1 MQETGFLCS
10 FFNIQFQVRSS
21 GLNLALGFRKRVL
34 SKVQK
39 IKSFSWVGSKSKR
52 HLDCFWIIKSCIH
65 IFTEEEIYISC
76 KNCISRGWGMR
87 MTLVIPM
94 TRSRPRPG
102 VSVFILRL
110 RLWIARGESSQ
121 QSDTGTPST
130 PGTRLSGQP
139 GTRWH
144 YRTR

>member
-34 SKVQK
+34 LV
-39 IKSFSWVGSKSKR
+39 KSKKSNLSHGLGQNLR

-76 KNCISRGWGMR
+76 KNCMSRGWGMR